1 LDIPLRFF
9 INLTL
14 LISPIFVK
22 KSKISFSVCSIGMSP
37 TNNLFSGITGPLDTA
52 DEDPL
57 LGDRLRF
64 WDAVEEISEAVSE
77 ISSLTL
83 VAFV

>member
-1 LDIPLRFF
+1 
-9 INLTL
+9 
-14 LISPIFVK
+14 
-22 KSKISFSVCSIGMSP
+22 MSP
-37 TNNLFSGITGPLDTA
+37 TNNLFSGIGGPLDTA

-64 WDAVEEISEAVSE
+64 WDALEETSEAVSE

-83 VAFV
+83 VVFV